1 MGLEAHI
8 ECTVDGHAEPV
19 HALLESRE
27 LILRG
32 KTARRRFAL
41 ADMKQLRL
49 SAEGLCFTVAG
60 ESVSLRLGVAEA
72 AKWLGRIQ
80 TPPPTLASKLGVGSG
95 QPAAVFGPV
104 DDDAELAGALAGA
117 RTDHLGNA
125 AVLVAAVFSLEELM
139 QALQVHAGMSCM
151 AVWVVHAKGGKAA
164 AFGDGAIREVLRARG
179 YKDNKTSA
187 VSARLTATRYLR
199 P

>member
-1 MGLEAHI
+1 MDGLSES
-8 ECTVDGHAEPV
+8 V

-32 KTARRRFAL
+32 KTLQRRFAL
-41 ADMKQLRL
+41 ADLGRLRL
-49 SAEGLCFTVAG
+49 SAEDLCFSVAG
-60 ESVSLRLGVAEA
+60 ESVSLRLGAVEA

-80 TPPPTLASKLGVGSG
+80 TPPPTLASKLGIGPG

-104 DDDAELAGALAGA
+104 DDDAELAAALIGA
-117 RTDHLGNA
+117 RTSRPADA
-125 AVLVAAVFSLEELM
+125 VVLVAAVFSLDELA
-139 QALQVHAGMSCM
+139 QALQVHASMPCK
-151 AVWVVHAKGGKAA
+151 AVWMVHAKGGKAA
-164 AFGDGAIREVLRARG
+164 ALGDGAIRDVLRARG

-187 VSARLTATRYLR
+187 VSTQLTATRYLK